1 MAKVVSLDQ
10 HRRKQQPKTYEEL
23 TEEERSRLT
32 LPELLD
38 EFWRVMEAS
47 RPVYEGEE

>member
-1 MAKVVSLDQ
+1 MGKVIDLDQ
-10 HRRKQQPKTYEEL
+10 HRRKQRPKTYEEM
-23 TEEERSRLT
+23 TDEERERLT

-38 EFWRVMEAS
+38 EFWRLMEVS

>member
-1 MAKVVSLDQ
+1 MGKVISLDQ
-10 HRRKQQPKTYEEL
+10 HRRKRRPKTYEEL
-23 TEEERSRLT
+23 TDEERERLT

-47 RPVYEGEE
+47 RPVYENEE